1 MATIG
6 AHGIVAHLPSG
17 FEGRIFVRPA
27 GVGVTYPVGQF
38 ATFPIPDDIGD
49 FGSGAVSLMGSSDVF
64 ATLFEYG
71 PESVGTAL
79 FARQGRPSALSEADF
94 SPIVLRRGI
103 PGQSGTQ
110 WFFTEAGRPFSF
122 YAVLGSHVQVP
133 SLVPRVNT
141 LLTSLAVSP
150 ASPATPPAASSA
162 VSPARPQWN

>member
-6 AHGIVAHLPSG
+6 AHGITARLPQG

-27 GVGVTYPVGQF
+27 PVGVTYPVAQF

-49 FGSGAVSLMGSSDVF
+49 FGSGAVNLMGPSDVF

-71 PESVGTAL
+71 PESLGTAL
-79 FARQGRPSALSEADF
+79 FARQGRPAALAPADF
-94 SPIVLRRGI
+94 SPTVLRRGL

-122 YAVLGSHVQVP
+122 YAVLGSHTMRTA
-133 SLVPRVNT
+133 LVPRVNALMT
-141 LLTSLAVSP
+141 ALALTAV
-150 ASPATPPAASSA
+150 AAETRA
-162 VSPARPQWN
+162 ARPQWN

>member
-1 MATIG
+1 VATIG
-6 AHGIVAHLPSG
+6 AHGISARLPDG

-27 GVGVTYPVGQF
+27 ALGVTYPVGQF

-49 FGSGAVSLMGSSDVF
+49 FGGGAVTLMGPSDVF

-79 FARQGRPSALSEADF
+79 FARQGRPTALSVEDF
-94 SPIVLRRGI
+94 SPMVLRRGI

-122 YAVLGSHVQVP
+122 YAVLGSHAQRP
-133 SLVPRVNT
+133 ALVPHVNT
-141 LLTSLAVSP
+141 LLTSLTL
-150 ASPATPPAASSA
+150 SPATPPA
-162 VSPARPQWN
+162 RPQWN

>member
-1 MATIG
+1 VATIG
-6 AHGIVAHLPSG
+6 AHGIAARLPAG

-27 GVGVTYPVGQF
+27 GVGLTYPVAQF

-49 FGSGAVSLMGSSDVF
+49 FGSGAVALMGPSDVF

-79 FARQGRPSALSEADF
+79 FARQGRPSALSAADF
-94 SPIVLRRGI
+94 SPLVLRRGI

-122 YAVLGSHVQVP
+122 YAVLGSHAQRP
-133 SLVPRVNT
+133 ALVPRVNT
-141 LLTSLAVSP
+141 LLSSLTVSP
-150 ASPATPPAASSA
+150 ATLPATG
-162 VSPARPQWN
+162 PQWN

>member
-6 AHGIVAHLPSG
+6 AHGITARLPAG

-27 GVGVTYPVGQF
+27 SVGVTYPVGQF

-49 FGSGAVSLMGSSDVF
+49 FGSGAVSVMGPSDVF

-79 FARQGRPSALSEADF
+79 FAQQGRPAALAESDF
-94 SPIVLRRGI
+94 SPMTLRRGI

-110 WFFTEAGRPFSF
+110 WFFTESGRPFSF
-122 YAVLGSHVQVP
+122 YAVLGSH
-133 SLVPRVNT
+133 SLRSALVPHVNT
-141 LLTSLAVSP
+141 LLSSLTLSP
-150 ASPATPPAASSA
+150 AVVNLPAA
-162 VSPARPQWN
+162 RPLWN